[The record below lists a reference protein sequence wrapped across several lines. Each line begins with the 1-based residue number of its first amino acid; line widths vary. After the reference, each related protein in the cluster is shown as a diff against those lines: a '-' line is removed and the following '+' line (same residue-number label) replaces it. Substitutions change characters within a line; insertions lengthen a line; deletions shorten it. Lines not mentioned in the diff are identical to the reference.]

1 MDLQNLYS
9 SEAESA
15 ILASFIIDENT
26 RHLIETLEPAGFYD
40 PVNRKVFEA
49 IRSLYRANRPIDLL
63 TIHET
68 SKVDMARLTA
78 YETPTSALT
87 EHHIGILKDK
97 AARRELMAAL
107 QKISKLL
114 QEDLP
119 RIELK
124 NEAMRIL
131 DGIDVGSCQVDG
143 SLRTVLIDTFN
154 ELQKENTAYKSGI
167 DELDKRTG
175 GFHKGEMTCIAARPG
190 RGKTALALQIA
201 QGMAW
206 RGLTVL
212 IVSREMSKVQ
222 LGKRMLASNARIDGF
237 KLRSNDLDTG
247 SWSKIKKQM
256 DRLCNLPIVI
266 DTESTTVPEVRARIR
281 REKADIVIVDY
292 LQLLKPTQKEQS
304 REREIAEMSRA
315 FKNIALEADM
325 PVIVLSQL
333 NRNAEGKRPTMAD
346 LRESGA
352 IEQDSDCILFLHKPS
367 NDEIGKAIEHR
378 KLDKD
383 FIDEVKRNG
392 WDLLEIIVAKQRN
405 GATGLFYLVYEN
417 KFLNFIGILE

>member
-26 RHLIETLEPAGFYD
+26 RHLIETLKPTDFYD

-78 YETPTSALT
+78 YEVPTSALT

-97 AARRELMAAL
+97 AARRELMAAQ
-107 QKISKLL
+107 QKISRLL
-114 QEDLP
+114 HEDLSCV
-119 RIELK
+119 ELK
-124 NEAMRIL
+124 NEALKIL
-131 DGIDVGSCQVDG
+131 DSIDAGSRQVDG
-143 SLRTVLIDTFN
+143 SLRAVLIATFD
-154 ELQKENTAYKSGI
+154 ELQRDDIAYKSGI

-281 REKADIVIVDY
+281 REKADVAIVDY
-292 LQLLKPTQKEQS
+292 LQLLRPTKKEQS
-304 REREIAEMSRA
+304 REREIAEMSREL
-315 FKNIALEADM
+315 KSIALDFDM
-325 PVIVLSQL
+325 PVVTLSQL
-333 NRNAEGKRPTMAD
+333 TRNAEGKRPTMAD

-392 WDLLEIIVAKQRN
+392 WDLLEFIVGKQRN

>member
-1 MDLQNLYS
+1 MGFQS
-9 SEAESA
+9 IHSPEAENA

-26 RHLIETLEPAGFYD
+26 RHLIETLKPTDFYD

-281 REKADIVIVDY
+281 REKADVAIVDY
-292 LQLLKPTQKEQS
+292 LQLLRPTKKEQS
-304 REREIAEMSRA
+304 REREIAEMSREL
-315 FKNIALEADM
+315 KSIALDFDM
-325 PVIVLSQL
+325 PVVTLSQL
-333 NRNAEGKRPTMAD
+333 NRNAEGRSYRKRYIWKYIRQP
-346 LRESGA
+346 RG
-352 IEQDSDCILFLHKPS
+352 
-367 NDEIGKAIEHR
+367 
-378 KLDKD
+378 
-383 FIDEVKRNG
+383 
-392 WDLLEIIVAKQRN
+392 
-405 GATGLFYLVYEN
+405 
-417 KFLNFIGILE
+417 

>member
-26 RHLIETLEPAGFYD
+26 RHLIETLKPTDFYD

-131 DGIDVGSCQVDG
+131 ATIDIGSCQVDG

-167 DELDKRTG
+167 DELDRRTG

-212 IVSREMSKVQ
+212 IVSREMSKIQ
-222 LGKRMLASNARIDGF
+222 LGKRVLASAAKIDGF
-237 KLRSNDLDTG
+237 RLRSNTLDTKN
-247 SWSKIKKQM
+247 WNRIKEQI

-292 LQLLKPTQKEQS
+292 LQLLKPTQKSKAGKEKS
-304 REREIAEMSRA
+304 LKCPGHLRILPLKRTCP
-315 FKNIALEADM
+315 L
-325 PVIVLSQL
+325 LSYP
-333 NRNAEGKRPTMAD
+333 NSTGTP
-346 LRESGA
+346 RESGPLWRTSGKVA
-352 IEQDSDCILFLHKPS
+352 LS
-367 NDEIGKAIEHR
+367 NRIQTAFFSFTSPVMTKSARPLNTGSWTR
-378 KLDKD
+378 TSLMKLSAMVGT
-383 FIDEVKRNG
+383 F
-392 WDLLEIIVAKQRN
+392 
-405 GATGLFYLVYEN
+405 
-417 KFLNFIGILE
+417 

>member
-1 MDLQNLYS
+1 MDLHNIYS
-9 SEAESA
+9 PEAETA
-15 ILASFIIDENT
+15 TIASFIIDEDT
-26 RHLIETLEPAGFYD
+26 RHLIETLKPTDFYD

-49 IRSLYRANRPIDLL
+49 VRHLYRSSKPVDLI

-97 AARRELMAAL
+97 AAHRELMTAQ
-107 QKISKLL
+107 QKIAKLL

-124 NEAMRIL
+124 NEALKLL
-131 DGIDVGSCQVDG
+131 DNVEVGTHQVDG
-143 SLRTVLIDTFN
+143 SLRAVLIDTFS
-154 ELQKENTAYKSGI
+154 ELQKKDTAYKTGI
-167 DELDKRTG
+167 DELDRRTG

-190 RGKTALALQIA
+190 RGKTALALQA
-201 QGMAW
+201 GQGMAW
-206 RGLTVL
+206 RGLNVL

-222 LGKRMLASNARIDGF
+222 LGKRIFASAAKIDGI
-237 KLRSNDLDTG
+237 KLRSNNLNAED
-247 SWSKIKKQM
+247 WEKVNKQM
-256 DRLCNLPIVI
+256 KQICNLPIII
-266 DTESTTVPEVRARIR
+266 DTESTTVPEARARIR
-281 REKADIVIVDY
+281 REKADVAIVDY
-292 LQLLKPTQKEQS
+292 LQLLRPTKKEQS
-304 REREIAEMSRA
+304 REREIAEMSREL
-315 FKNIALEADM
+315 KSIALDFDM
-325 PVIVLSQL
+325 PVVTLSQL

-352 IEQDSDCILFLHKPS
+352 IEEDSDCILFLHKPS

-392 WDLLEIIVAKQRN
+392 WDLLEFIVGKQRN

-417 KFLNFIGILE
+417 KFLNFICILE

>member
-1 MDLQNLYS
+1 LKRLKPTD
-9 SEAESA
+9 
-15 ILASFIIDENT
+15 
-26 RHLIETLEPAGFYD
+26 FYD

-107 QKISKLL
+107 QKISRLL
-114 QEDLP
+114 HEDLSCV
-119 RIELK
+119 ELK

-131 DGIDVGSCQVDG
+131 DSIDVLGPAKLTG
-143 SLRTVLIDTFN
+143 PLRAVLIATFD
-154 ELQKENTAYKSGI
+154 ELQRDDIAYKSGI

-266 DTESTTVPEVRARIR
+266 DTESGNSPR
-281 REKADIVIVDY
+281 
-292 LQLLKPTQKEQS
+292 
-304 REREIAEMSRA
+304 
-315 FKNIALEADM
+315 
-325 PVIVLSQL
+325 
-333 NRNAEGKRPTMAD
+333 GK
-346 LRESGA
+346 G
-352 IEQDSDCILFLHKPS
+352 
-367 NDEIGKAIEHR
+367 
-378 KLDKD
+378 
-383 FIDEVKRNG
+383 
-392 WDLLEIIVAKQRN
+392 
-405 GATGLFYLVYEN
+405 
-417 KFLNFIGILE
+417 

>member
-9 SEAESA
+9 PEAEIA
-15 ILASFIIDENT
+15 TIASFFVDEST
-26 RHLIETLEPAGFYD
+26 RHLIESLKPTDFYD
-40 PVNRKVFEA
+40 PVNRMVFEA
-49 IRSLYRANRPIDLL
+49 IRDLYRSSKPIDLI

-68 SKVDMARLTA
+68 SRVDMARLTA
-78 YETPTSALT
+78 YEVPTSALT

-97 AARRELMAAL
+97 AARRELMAAQ
-107 QKISKLL
+107 QKISRLL
-114 QEDLP
+114 HEDLSCV
-119 RIELK
+119 ELK
-124 NEAMRIL
+124 NEALKIL
-131 DGIDVGSCQVDG
+131 DSIDAGSRQVDG
-143 SLRTVLIDTFN
+143 SLRAVLIATFD
-154 ELQKENTAYKSGI
+154 ELQRDDIAYKSGI

-222 LGKRMLASNARIDGF
+222 LGKRMLASTARIDGF

-266 DTESTTVPEVRARIR
+266 DTESATVPEVRARIR
-281 REKADIVIVDY
+281 REKADIILLDY
-292 LQLLKPTQKEQS
+292 LQLLRPAERQES
-304 REREIAEMSRA
+304 RERQIAEMSRE

-333 NRNAEGKRPTMAD
+333 NRNAEEAAHIGGPRKWRLNRIQTAFFSFTSPVMTKSARPLNTGSWTRTSLM
-346 LRESGA
+346 
-352 IEQDSDCILFLHKPS
+352 
-367 NDEIGKAIEHR
+367 
-378 KLDKD
+378 KLSAMVGTFWK
-383 FIDEVKRNG
+383 
-392 WDLLEIIVAKQRN
+392 L
-405 GATGLFYLVYEN
+405 
-417 KFLNFIGILE
+417 

>member
-131 DGIDVGSCQVDG
+131 ATIDIGSCQVDG

-167 DELDKRTG
+167 DELDRRTG

-212 IVSREMSKVQ
+212 IVSREMSKIQ
-222 LGKRMLASNARIDGF
+222 LGKRVLASAAKIDGF
-237 KLRSNDLDTG
+237 RLRSNTLDTKN
-247 SWSKIKKQM
+247 WNRIKEQI

-392 WDLLEIIVAKQRN
+392 WDLLEFIIAKQRN

>member
-131 DGIDVGSCQVDG
+131 ATIDIGSCQVDG

-167 DELDKRTG
+167 DELDRRTG

-212 IVSREMSKVQ
+212 IVSREMSKIQ
-222 LGKRMLASNARIDGF
+222 LGKRVLASAAKIDGF
-237 KLRSNDLDTG
+237 RLRSNTLDTKN
-247 SWSKIKKQM
+247 WNRIKEQI

-333 NRNAEGKRPTMAD
+333 NRNAEDKRPTMAD

-367 NDEIGKAIEHR
+367 NDEIGKALER
-378 KLDKD
+378 GKLDKA
-383 FIDEVKRNG
+383 FIDEIKRNG
-392 WDLLEIIVAKQRN
+392 WDLLEFVIGKQRN
-405 GATGLFYLVYEN
+405 GATGLFYMIYEN
-417 KFLNFIGILE
+417 KFLNFIDIFE

>member
-26 RHLIETLEPAGFYD
+26 RHLIETLKPTDFYD

-78 YETPTSALT
+78 YEVPTSALT

-97 AARRELMAAL
+97 AARRELMAAQ
-107 QKISKLL
+107 QKISRLL
-114 QEDLP
+114 HEDLSCV
-119 RIELK
+119 ELK
-124 NEAMRIL
+124 NEALKIL
-131 DGIDVGSCQVDG
+131 DSIDAGSRQVDG
-143 SLRTVLIDTFN
+143 SLRAVLIATFD
-154 ELQKENTAYKSGI
+154 ELQRDDIAYKSGI

-281 REKADIVIVDY
+281 REKADVAIVDY
-292 LQLLKPTQKEQS
+292 LQLLRPTKKEQS
-304 REREIAEMSRA
+304 REREIAEMSREL
-315 FKNIALEADM
+315 KSIALDFDM
-325 PVIVLSQL
+325 PVVTLSQL

-392 WDLLEIIVAKQRN
+392 WDLLEFIVGKQRN